1 MMDRIYFKNHKKFL
15 NFFKILIQKYYYYFS
30 KELNFKGFFFDIRGK
45 VGVTGN
51 AKKRHFFIKAG
62 NFSFSKKSLKLNIF
76 KNLVRT
82 KTGVLGLTAIIS
94 F

>member
-1 MMDRIYFKNHKKFL
+1 MDRIYFKNHKKFL
-15 NFFKILIQKYYYYFS
+15 NFFKILVQKYYQYFF

-51 AKKRHFFIKAG
+51 AKKRHFFIRVG